1 MTETIDDA
9 LTGGRGHAGRGR
21 RRAAPAAVA
30 PGRGVSGL
38 YQARRTLPR
47 RPGRPGVRRA
57 RRPPRPPRPRSSRA
71 AHLGFSGEL
80 RLDVDGRYP
89 QMVASGTLRSG
100 LFIRI
105 HWIARVNR
113 VGPRTWAGSVFYRD
127 GSGPASAYTDV
138 RVTVVRPALQSPP
151 TAATVRF
158 TGGGTSGMTMAYR
171 YRSPFAHEVELEY
184 DAATGVSPV
193 TSFDVGSHPN
203 RPATITAE
211 TISIED
217 VYRRAGFRVTRS
229 NGDSVVPLGG
239 AGADALWSDAEC
251 TTPCRPT
258 GAASPTCRSGR
269 CGRSSPPCPTRAPA
283 SAGSCSTTSG
293 PTTGRAPPSSTT
305 RSSPSRRPATPTPTR
320 PWPASGSGPRS
331 TSSATRSTWPTRG
344 RSRSASAAVGPGCPL
359 VDQPEAR
366 SFMNYPYRVSGGVSA
381 FFADFAYR
389 FTDDELL
396 FLRHAP
402 ERFVQQGNA
411 AWFDNHGFE
420 QANISP
426 EPQLA
431 LELRVHR
438 DDWHGVPTFG
448 FLEPVYVEL
457 KLSNVGP
464 SPVVVDEHILL
475 DRSAMVVV
483 VKREGRDATMRMPYA
498 SFCNSRVA
506 AIAGPRRGALREHAG
521 LGDPGGFMID
531 EPGRY
536 VVQMALE
543 LPSGEHLVSNR
554 LQLRGGAPQADGARA
569 AGRRLPHRR
578 RGPHL
583 RVRRAV
589 SSTRPTTRSRR
600 SWPACRTSRSPGTP
614 TSCSAGPRPRRTSC
628 STCPAGRPAPSPSTS
643 SGARIS
649 VKKAEPKV
657 AEEHLHA
664 ALDDAPVAA
673 ETLGHIRF
681 NRAVDRFATVLE
693 DQGEHAVAAAVVGQ
707 AQRAA
712 QRPRGPRFGGRR
724 PGRAEAASRGRG
736 REARPCRRDRRRRSA
751 RRVRARPQGARHVAA
766 ALNSGERR
774 ADPRGD
780 RPGAATGLVLSDP
793 RMVSVNCRSSRPGIP
808 AAYRFR
814 GRHPRG
820 RGDRAV
826 PTVRQPEPRRR
837 RLHPHASAPDPARR
851 AVHRARPR
859 RPGHADRSAPRPRS
873 ATACSSSATTTSATR
888 SSAGPTPAATPT
900 GSRCWPSSARRPSTS
915 CSAACTSWPSRPT
928 SSPPTTRR

>member
-1 MTETIDDA
+1 MSQTIDDA
-9 LTGGRGHAGRGR
+9 LTADAAMHADAAAGGQPLPPWRLA
-21 RRAAPAAVA
+21 
-30 PGRGVSGL
+30 GVSGL
-38 YQARRTLPR
+38 YQSRRTLPQALDEQAVDELESTDGAEAALV
-47 RPGRPGVRRA
+47 PGA
-57 RRPPRPPRPRSSRA
+57 Q
-71 AHLGFSGEL
+71 LGFTGQL

-105 HWIARVNR
+105 HWIARVAR
-113 VGPRTWAGSVFYRD
+113 VGPRTWAGSIFYRD

-138 RVTVVRPALQSPP
+138 RITVVRPALQGPP
-151 TAATVRF
+151 TAAIVRF
-158 TGGGTSGMTMAYR
+158 TGGGTSGMTMTYR

-239 AGADALWSDAEC
+239 AGADALWSDAEMHDAMQ
-251 TTPCRPT
+251 TYWSRFANVPQWSVWTFFAALSDQGT
-258 GAASPTCRSGR
+258 GLGGIMFDDIGPNHRQGTAIFHDSFISEPPAGDPDADAAVARIRFWTAVHELGHAFNLAHAWQKSLGI
-269 CGRSSPPCPTRAPA
+269 
-283 SAGSCSTTSG
+283 
-293 PTTGRAPPSSTT
+293 
-305 RSSPSRRPATPTPTR
+305 
-320 PWPASGSGPRS
+320 GSG
-331 TSSATRSTWPTRG
+331 
-344 RSRSASAAVGPGCPL
+344 GPWLPL

-381 FFADFAYR
+381 FFTDFAYR

-426 EPQLA
+426 EPELA

-438 DDWHGVPTFG
+438 EDWHGVPTFG
-448 FLEPVYVEL
+448 FLEPVYLEL
-457 KLSNVGP
+457 KLSNVSR

-498 SFCNSRVA
+498 SYCNHAS
-506 AIAGPRRGALREHAG
+506 PRSLAPGEALYESMLASVTR
-521 LGDPGGFMID
+521 GGFMID

-543 LPSGEHLVSNR
+543 LPSAEHLVSNR
-554 LQLRGGAPQADGARA
+554 LQFRVAPPKRMEHERLAGDYLTDDVGRIYAFGGSRVLDAANDTLEEVVARMPDEPVA
-569 AGRRLPHRR
+569 RHA
-578 RGPHL
+578 HL
-583 RVRRAV
+583 ML
-589 SSTRPTTRSRR
+589 
-600 SWPACRTSRSPGTP
+600 
-614 TSCSAGPRPRRTSC
+614 
-628 STCPAGRPAPSPSTS
+628 GRPAARPHKLLDVPA
-643 SGARIS
+643 GAPRPEPVHQLGGGIS

-707 AQRAA
+707 AQRALSA
-712 QRPRGPRFGGRR
+712 RGVLDSVVDDLAERKRR
-724 PGRAEAASRGRG
+724 LEAAAGKRS
-736 REARPCRRDRRRRSA
+736 RSA
-751 RRVRARPQGARHVAA
+751 GSKATKRTTRAGSNRK
-766 ALNSGERR
+766 R
-774 ADPRGD
+774 AG
-780 RPGAATGLVLSDP
+780 TS
-793 RMVSVNCRSSRPGIP
+793 
-808 AAYRFR
+808 
-814 GRHPRG
+814 
-820 RGDRAV
+820 
-826 PTVRQPEPRRR
+826 PRR
-837 RLHPHASAPDPARR
+837 
-851 AVHRARPR
+851 
-859 RPGHADRSAPRPRS
+859 
-873 ATACSSSATTTSATR
+873 
-888 SSAGPTPAATPT
+888 
-900 GSRCWPSSARRPSTS
+900 
-915 CSAACTSWPSRPT
+915 
-928 SSPPTTRR
+928 